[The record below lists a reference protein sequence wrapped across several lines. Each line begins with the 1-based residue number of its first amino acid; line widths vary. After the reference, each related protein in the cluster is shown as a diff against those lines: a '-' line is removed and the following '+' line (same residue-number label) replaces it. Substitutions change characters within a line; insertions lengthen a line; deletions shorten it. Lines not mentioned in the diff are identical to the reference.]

1 MRANELKIANWLQ
14 GVLGSD
20 YEVRYDDC
28 ESGMTRVVYRPLHK
42 VIIEVPNSE
51 MHTGI
56 SAQKFE
62 ASMED
67 RFKAMAVR

>member
-1 MRANELKIANWLQ
+1 MRVEQIAIANWLQ
-14 GVLGSD
+14 DALGSD

-67 RFKAMAVR
+67 RFKAMAMR